1 MQPQPQDPLT
11 TVAGRRIANYR
22 NSAGREVK
30 LPVELNRK
38 PIPDITPLDWLLT
51 SIIPLCPE
59 VIGYLRGM
67 AKDTCPLGTSN
78 IESVP
83 RIAPLL
89 SRILRDRLAGLESD
103 WLANASPLTYPTLSY
118 GATKVT
124 EVDVVKGEVPSELA
138 AESRY
143 LKRANPP
150 IVAAGCASSSAQ
162 PTTVLAD

>member
-1 MQPQPQDPLT
+1 
-11 TVAGRRIANYR
+11 
-22 NSAGREVK
+22 
-30 LPVELNRK
+30 
-38 PIPDITPLDWLLT
+38 
-51 SIIPLCPE
+51 
-59 VIGYLRGM
+59 M
-67 AKDTCPLGTSN
+67 AKDACPLWTRN

-89 SRILRDRLAGLESD
+89 SRILRNRLAGTESD
-103 WLANASPLTYPTLSY
+103 WLASASPVTYPMLSY

-124 EVDVVKGEVPSELA
+124 EVDVVKGDVPSELA

-143 LKRANPP
+143 RKKANPP